1 MEACVGDGDLRFLLV
16 DHGVVPRSTVQ
27 GGGIDGRSRR
37 KHDRGNY
44 SCGNVGVEGGVDC
57 RYIQFVRETD
67 DPVNGMKTAYGV
79 FFIVLGVVIAVLG
92 TWESIVS

>member
-1 MEACVGDGDLRFLLV
+1 M
-16 DHGVVPRSTVQ
+16 
-27 GGGIDGRSRR
+27 
-37 KHDRGNY
+37 
-44 SCGNVGVEGGVDC
+44 GVEGGVDC

-67 DPVNGMKTAYGV
+67 DPVKGMKTAYGA

>member
-1 MEACVGDGDLRFLLV
+1 MEARVGDGSLRFLLV
-16 DHGVVPRSTVQ
+16 DHGLVPRSAVQ
-27 GGGIDGRSRR
+27 GGGIDRSSRR
-37 KHDRGNY
+37 KHDRGDY
-44 SCGNVGVEGGVDC
+44 SSDNVIAKEEMNR

-67 DPVNGMKTAYGV
+67 DPVKGMKTAYGV

>member
-1 MEACVGDGDLRFLLV
+1 MNR
-16 DHGVVPRSTVQ
+16 
-27 GGGIDGRSRR
+27 
-37 KHDRGNY
+37 
-44 SCGNVGVEGGVDC
+44 

-67 DPVNGMKTAYGV
+67 DPVLGLKTAYGV